1 VAVVFL
7 LSGAA
12 FANWVARIPAVK
24 DDVGATAAG
33 LGLALLGVALGS
45 LVTMP
50 LAGRLCERLGS
61 RRVVVAGVL
70 LTALSLP
77 GPGLATSTLTLGLAL
92 AAYGAASGLVD
103 VAMNVQAVAVV
114 RRAGRPIMPWFH
126 AAYSLGGLTGAVF
139 GALAARAGLPP
150 VANLAVGAAV
160 LAVAAPAVRRHL
172 VPDRVTPAAAP
183 ATTPPAPT
191 APAAADP
198 ALTTVDAGA
207 GTAQATSPGPAAP
220 NLTAA
225 PAPAA
230 RAAASADAVAA
241 NAPPEARRRR
251 PWALAGLGAIA
262 ACAALGE
269 GAMADWSAL
278 FLRDERGAGAG
289 AAALGYAAFAVAMT
303 AGRLGGEAAI
313 RRLGATAALRAGAAA
328 ATLGIVVAVVV
339 TSPLAGMAGFGL
351 VGLGLSCAFPL
362 ALTTAGESG
371 DGAGGSEIARV
382 SVVGYLG
389 FLLGPPLIGFV
400 ADQVGLRGAVLAVA
414 LPALALVALA
424 GAVDP
429 ARVRAQVDGP
439 PCMPVPVS
447 RRRLVR
453 RSRVTNRPLS
463 SRTMRSL
470 HPRDVQ
476 AVTSAA
482 VPDGGRPAAEA
493 DGVLGTPHQ
502 LGDRCRPTDTVTRQ
516 ARKGACGGDGGHQR
530 CC

>member
-1 VAVVFL
+1 M
-7 LSGAA
+7 
-12 FANWVARIPAVK
+12 ARIPAVK
-24 DDVGATAAG
+24 DDVGATAGG

-45 LVTMP
+45 LATMP

-126 AAYSLGGLTGAVF
+126 AAYSLGGLAGAVL
-139 GALAARAGLPP
+139 GAVAARAGLPP
-150 VANLAVGAAV
+150 IANFAVAAAV
-160 LAVAAPAVRRHL
+160 LALAAPAVRHHL
-172 VPDRVTPAAAP
+172 VPDRVTPSAAELA
-183 ATTPPAPT
+183 AT
-191 APAAADP
+191 APAA
-198 ALTTVDAGA
+198 
-207 GTAQATSPGPAAP
+207 TSP
-220 NLTAA
+220 A
-225 PAPAA
+225 PAPVAP
-230 RAAASADAVAA
+230 ASVPAAVAGA
-241 NAPPEARRRR
+241 RPEGRRRR

-313 RRLGATAALRAGAAA
+313 RRVGAAAALRAGGSA
-328 ATLGIVVAVVV
+328 ATLGIVVAFVVA
-339 TSPLAGMAGFGL
+339 SPLAGMAGFAL

-371 DGAGGSEIARV
+371 DGAGSSEIAKV

-389 FLLGPPLIGFV
+389 FLLGPPLVGFV

-414 LPALALVALA
+414 LPALGLAALA

-429 ARVRAQVDGP
+429 ARWRGDVDVPRSTQRRGPLPVEAIAPATAGPSSAPARSCAAAQPTGEAVAI
-439 PCMPVPVS
+439 
-447 RRRLVR
+447 RRTW
-453 RSRVTNRPLS
+453 STHS
-463 SRTMRSL
+463 
-470 HPRDVQ
+470 
-476 AVTSAA
+476 ATSAREVGRGTRA
-482 VPDGGRPAAEA
+482 GCGPDSVR
-493 DGVLGTPHQ
+493 
-502 LGDRCRPTDTVTRQ
+502 
-516 ARKGACGGDGGHQR
+516 
-530 CC
+530 

>member
-1 VAVVFL
+1 VARSDGRRGSLGCIDSELRAPFVAVAAVFL

-24 DDVGATAAG
+24 DDVGASAG
-33 LGLALLGVALGS
+33 DLGLALLGVALGS

-61 RRVVVAGVL
+61 GRVVVAGVL

-77 GPGLATSTLTLGLAL
+77 GPGLATGPLTLGLAL
-92 AAYGAASGLVD
+92 AAYGAASGMVD

-126 AAYSLGGLTGAVF
+126 AAYSLGGLA
-139 GALAARAGLPP
+139 GALLGAASARAGLPP
-150 VANLAVGAAV
+150 IANFTVVAAALA
-160 LAVAAPAVRRHL
+160 LAAPAVSPHL
-172 VPDRVTPAAAP
+172 VPDRTAPTPAP
-183 ATTPPAPT
+183 VRRQPVSDPP
-191 APAAADP
+191 
-198 ALTTVDAGA
+198 
-207 GTAQATSPGPAAP
+207 
-220 NLTAA
+220 
-225 PAPAA
+225 
-230 RAAASADAVAA
+230 
-241 NAPPEARRRR
+241 ARRRSL
-251 PWALAGLGAIA
+251 ALAGLGAVA

-303 AGRLGGEAAI
+303 TGRLGGEAAI
-313 RRLGATAALRAGAAA
+313 RRWGAAGALRTGAAVA
-328 ATLGIVVAVVV
+328 ALGIVLAVGVD
-339 TSPLAGMAGFGL
+339 SPLAGIAGFGL

-400 ADQVGLRGAVLAVA
+400 ADQVGLRGAVLALA

-429 ARVRAQVDGP
+429 MRWRAAADTPRAGSWPPRAGDPVVARASP
-439 PCMPVPVS
+439 M
-447 RRRLVR
+447 RRPER
-453 RSRVTNRPLS
+453 REPRVCT
-463 SRTMRSL
+463 
-470 HPRDVQ
+470 HP
-476 AVTSAA
+476 TC
-482 VPDGGRPAAEA
+482 GR
-493 DGVLGTPHQ
+493 
-502 LGDRCRPTDTVTRQ
+502 
-516 ARKGACGGDGGHQR
+516 
-530 CC
+530 

>member
-1 VAVVFL
+1 VFL

-24 DDVGATAAG
+24 DDVGASAGG

-61 RRVVVAGVL
+61 GRVVVAAVV

-77 GPGLATSTLTLGLAL
+77 GPGLATDTLTLGLAL
-92 AAYGAASGLVD
+92 AAYGAASGMVD

-126 AAYSLGGLTGAVF
+126 AAYSLGGLAGAVL
-139 GALAARAGLPP
+139 GAVAARAGLPP
-150 VANLAVGAAV
+150 IANFALGAAV
-160 LAVAAPAVRRHL
+160 LALAAPAVGRHL
-172 VPDRVTPAAAP
+172 VPDRVPPIAAAP
-183 ATTPPAPT
+183 AGTVPTATSRGPGPSPAAPAASGSPAAVT
-191 APAAADP
+191 APAAVASADV
-198 ALTTVDAGA
+198 AQAGA
-207 GTAQATSPGPAAP
+207 GR
-220 NLTAA
+220 
-225 PAPAA
+225 AA
-230 RAAASADAVAA
+230 R
-241 NAPPEARRRR
+241 PRR

-289 AAALGYAAFAVAMT
+289 VAALGYAAFAVAMT

-313 RRLGATAALRAGAAA
+313 RRLGAAGALRAGAAA
-328 ATLGIVVAVVV
+328 AALGIAVSVVV
-339 TSPLAGMAGFGL
+339 GSPLAGMAGFGL

-371 DGAGGSEIARV
+371 DGAGGSEIAKV

-389 FLLGPPLIGFV
+389 FLLGPPLIGLI
-400 ADQVGLRGAVLAVA
+400 ADQAGLRAAVLAVA

-429 ARVRAQVDGP
+429 ARWRGDVD
-439 PCMPVPVS
+439 VP
-447 RRRLVR
+447 
-453 RSRVTNRPLS
+453 RSTKRVGRPG
-463 SRTMRSL
+463 
-470 HPRDVQ
+470 
-476 AVTSAA
+476 AA
-482 VPDGGRPAAEA
+482 VVGSAPARLSPASSGPCICLSGNGG
-493 DGVLGTPHQ
+493 VS
-502 LGDRCRPTDTVTRQ
+502 
-516 ARKGACGGDGGHQR
+516 
-530 CC
+530 